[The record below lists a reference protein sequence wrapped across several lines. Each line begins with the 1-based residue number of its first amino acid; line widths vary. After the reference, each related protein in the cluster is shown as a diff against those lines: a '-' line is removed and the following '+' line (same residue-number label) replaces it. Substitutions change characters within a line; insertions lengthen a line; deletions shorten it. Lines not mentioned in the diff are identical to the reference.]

1 MRSHRPRPLARRPRP
16 LARRPRPVA
25 RRPRPVA
32 RRPRPVA
39 RRAALTCSLT
49 AALLSAAALAASPA
63 RAGELDLAI
72 GADAGASSWD
82 EGAVGHGTFKL
93 GYRFLRPWFQLTYLG
108 KIGYASIDER
118 VLSYFAVGAEVRPSL
133 AGGRVRPYLR
143 ASLVHQHEEPLVA
156 IEHQP
161 FQSLIGVGDGIRH
174 RGGGALALGVEL
186 PLRPHERGRW
196 YASIDLT
203 STYFPDDRGPEH
215 YVTLGAGLGV
225 TWDLAARPAAAAAAN
240 RPAGA
245 GAGAEVA
252 DAR

>member
-1 MRSHRPRPLARRPRP
+1 MRSHSPLPLARSPRPLASSPRL
-16 LARRPRPVA
+16 LAGRA
-25 RRPRPVA
+25 RSR
-32 RRPRPVA
+32 A
-39 RRAALTCSLT
+39 RRAALTG
-49 AALLSAAALAASPA
+49 ALAAALVAAAGLAAAPA

-72 GADAGASSWD
+72 GADAGGSSWD

-108 KIGYASIDER
+108 KIGYASTDER
-118 VLSYFAVGAEVRPSL
+118 VLSYFALGAEVRPSL

-196 YASIDLT
+196 YASVDLT

-225 TWDLAARPAAAAAAN
+225 TWDFAARPAAAARAAG
-240 RPAGA
+240 PAA
-245 GAGAEVA
+245 PGAEVA